1 MVNLMLE
8 FKCLFCG
15 CPEFKVSTLGQH
27 FVCVFCK
34 EKFEW
39 SGTNWI
45 HLPKPTLMQSFV
57 ESINHLVPEPLKI
70 ETQSEALKR
79 MGIEK
84 VKKEIENDKRKQV
97 LLHRLK
103 ARRERLRLNWDSE
116 LEVLGEKK
124 MICFGKNE
132 HKGKL
137 RGKHIALAFSKK
149 LKELMLKHRVK
160 FKDSESVVE
169 LIEGV

>member
-1 MVNLMLE
+1 LIFMLE

-15 CPEFKVSTLGQH
+15 CCEFNVSSLGQH

-70 ETQSEALKR
+70 ETPGEALKR

-84 VKKEIENDKRKQV
+84 EKKRIAEDKRKQV
-97 LLHRLK
+97 VLHRLK
-103 ARRERLRLNWDSE
+103 ARRERMRLNWDKEIE
-116 LEVLGEKK
+116 LIGLGGK
-124 MICFGKNE
+124 ISFGKNE

-160 FKDSESVVE
+160 FKDSESIVE
-169 LIEGV
+169 LVESEM